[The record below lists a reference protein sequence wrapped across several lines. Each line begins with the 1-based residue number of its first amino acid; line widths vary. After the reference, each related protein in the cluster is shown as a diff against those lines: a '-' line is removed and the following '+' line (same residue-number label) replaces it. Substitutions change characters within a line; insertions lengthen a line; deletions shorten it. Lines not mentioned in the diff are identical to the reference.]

1 MFRSFQKSAGERQ
14 AIARVRDWTKSRF
27 DLSEQATVM
36 VAEVNCQVPGCPP
49 VETVIAFWNDVESRY
64 RIKLFKPVAEVVEED
79 LPVRWLL
86 PTLLDEDDLGCDC
99 C

>member
-1 MFRSFQKSAGERQ
+1 MFQSFQKSASERQ
-14 AIARVRDWTKSRF
+14 AIARVREWTRARF
-27 DLSEQATVM
+27 VLPEGATVM
-36 VAEVNCQVPGCPP
+36 VAEVSCQIPGCPP
-49 VETVIAFWNDVESRY
+49 IETVIAFWSDAETRY
-64 RIKLFKPVAEVVEED
+64 RIKLFKPVTEVLEED